1 MKKLLTLLLLSPLA
15 FAEEETKQNICYAKA
30 YKIIESGLAPCKEND
45 ILNHKEVLNELSK
58 RKLMMMRICKRGT
71 NDGNTCILRAEK
83 DFAGEVDHSK
93 ANK

>member
-1 MKKLLTLLLLSPLA
+1 MMKKLLTLLLLSPLA

-45 ILNHKEVLNELSK
+45 ILNHQEVLNELSK
-58 RKLMMMRICKRGT
+58 RKLMMRICKRGT